1 MEQKGRDVPDVRTPA
16 CMKAPEVP
24 PLLVR
29 ASDQSPEKI
38 AGRLS
43 KFSGAWSEIG
53 ADPWVMRIVQWGYK
67 IPFVTLPPLRFQGQE
82 TTYPKG
88 SLKWS
93 SLNQSVQELR
103 NKGAIEPAPLSP
115 GFYSRLFLVRKAT
128 GEWRPIIDLSSL
140 NVFVHCPSFT
150 METPRSILRALQ
162 QGQWLTSLDL
172 KDAYF
177 HIGIHPADRRYL
189 RFCHNGTSWQ
199 FTVLPFGLSTSP
211 RVFTKILKPVL
222 AYAHLHRVKLHMYLD
237 DWLLNPGTRQEA
249 HEQTSWLR
257 SLCQKLGLVIN
268 LEKSDLIPSQV
279 STYLGIELDTS
290 VGLARPSLKRLT
302 NWLSVAEGFT
312 AQQSPPAVQWLQVL
326 GHLVSLEKLVPY
338 GRTRIRPIQWQL
350 RLQWN
355 QSKERSSKLIPLDL
369 QSRLAILWWTN
380 RENLRRG
387 VPVGIIDVECYL
399 YTDSS
404 TQGWGAH
411 LQDLTAS
418 GIWSQDQAQLHI
430 NVLELQAI
438 WLGLRAFS
446 QRVEN
451 TRVALMSDN
460 TSAVA
465 YLRNQG
471 GTKSLAMNDLA
482 TDICLWA
489 EKRGMTLVPR
499 YLPGH
504 LNVLADHL
512 SRRGQILKTEWSLNQ
527 TVADRIFRAW
537 GRPFVDL
544 FALGKNTKLAIYVSP
559 IREETSW
566 KVDSLVQN
574 WDGPV
579 RVCVPSDKPDKG
591 LSKQGQNRKC
601 RDRPNS
607 ASLAQPGM
615 VSGPPRS
622 LNRLSNISPTSAET
636 AQADLLTPLSSASVA
651 SQPSRLE
658 VIKGFH
664 KERGFSE
671 AVAQRLAI
679 SQRQSSAVVYES
691 KWKVFGEWCHV
702 KQIDPVKATV
712 QQLADF
718 LIFLFEEKKLAISS
732 IQGYRSCISKVFLAR
747 GIDISHDRD
756 LNMLVRNFAIERP
769 VQHREAPRWDL
780 MVVLRL
786 LMKPPFEPMNMAS
799 LADMT
804 RKLAFLLTLATAKRN
819 SEVWA
824 FSADVRFGQD
834 YNAATLSFL
843 PNFLAKTMDPS
854 RPETAYAPV
863 TIPALGPSMGEDL
876 PDRFLC
882 PVRAL
887 RYYLKLKH
895 KGLDP
900 NNRFRRLLCA
910 FKLGHIGDIS
920 KQTVS
925 GWIRQLIKQAY
936 SAVQDEDIPHLTH
949 TNFQARELRAFA
961 SSLAFHQNYSLKQVM
976 EAASWRNNN
985 TFVSFYLRDLS
996 QMGDVTT
1003 AGPFVAGQKVI
1014 SC

>member
-1 MEQKGRDVPDVRTPA
+1 MGVQD
-16 CMKAPEVP
+16 
-24 PLLVR
+24 PLCD
-29 ASDQSPEKI
+29 A
-38 AGRLS
+38 A
-43 KFSGAWSEIG
+43 
-53 ADPWVMRIVQWGYK
+53 
-67 IPFVTLPPLRFQGQE
+67 PLRFQGQE

-150 METPRSILRALQ
+150 METPRSILRALLYSTGPVVNLPRSERCLLSHRDPPSRQTLPTLLSQRHLLAVHSTAIRVVNQSESIYQNTQTCASLCPPPSGKAAHVFRRLVAKLRDSPGSSRANILAQVPVPKARVGYKPREVRSNPFSGFHVSGDRAGHLCRPSKAVTQEVDQLAIRSGGIHGTAVTTCCPVAPSTWTPSLSRETSALWSNSHLSHSMAIETPVEPVEGEILKTDPTRPSVPPDHPMVDQ
-162 QGQWLTSLDL
+162 QGQCTKGSP
-172 KDAYF
+172 
-177 HIGIHPADRRYL
+177 IGEHR
-189 RFCHNGTSWQ
+189 CG
-199 FTVLPFGLSTSP
+199 VLPVYRQQYSGLGCPSAGSNCIWHLVP
-211 RVFTKILKPVL
+211 GPVPITYQCPG
-222 AYAHLHRVKLHMYLD
+222 ASSHMA
-237 DWLLNPGTRQEA
+237 WPKSFQPKSGECEGCSHVRQ
-249 HEQTSWLR
+249 HVSGCLP
-257 SLCQKLGLVIN
+257 
-268 LEKSDLIPSQV
+268 EKSGGHQIARNERFSH
-279 STYLGIELDTS
+279 GHMS
-290 VGLARPSLKRLT
+290 VVRE
-302 NWLSVAEGFT
+302 EG
-312 AQQSPPAVQWLQVL
+312 
-326 GHLVSLEKLVPY
+326 
-338 GRTRIRPIQWQL
+338 
-350 RLQWN
+350 N
-355 QSKERSSKLIPLDL
+355 
-369 QSRLAILWWTN
+369 
-380 RENLRRG
+380 
-387 VPVGIIDVECYL
+387 
-399 YTDSS
+399 DSS
-404 TQGWGAH
+404 SPLSSH
-411 LQDLTAS
+411 S
-418 GIWSQDQAQLHI
+418 GGD
-430 NVLELQAI
+430 VLESGQSCPE
-438 WLGLRAFS
+438 LGR
-446 QRVEN
+446 
-451 TRVALMSDN
+451 
-460 TSAVA
+460 
-465 YLRNQG
+465 
-471 GTKSLAMNDLA
+471 
-482 TDICLWA
+482 
-489 EKRGMTLVPR
+489 
-499 YLPGH
+499 
-504 LNVLADHL
+504 
-512 SRRGQILKTEWSLNQ
+512 
-527 TVADRIFRAW
+527 
-537 GRPFVDL
+537 
-544 FALGKNTKLAIYVSP
+544 
-559 IREETSW
+559 
-566 KVDSLVQN
+566 
-574 WDGPV
+574 PV

-591 LSKQGQNRKC
+591 LSKQGQNRKR

-607 ASLAQPGM
+607 ASLAQPGV

-664 KERGFSE
+664 QERGFSE

-702 KQIDPVKATV
+702 KQSNPVKATV

-780 MVVLRL
+780 MVVLRF

-799 LADMT
+799 VADMT

-887 RYYLKLKH
+887 GYYLKLKH

-936 SAVQDEDIPHLTH
+936 SAVHDEDIPHLTH
-949 TNFQARELRAFA
+949 TNF
-961 SSLAFHQNYSLKQVM
+961 
-976 EAASWRNNN
+976 
-985 TFVSFYLRDLS
+985 
-996 QMGDVTT
+996 
-1003 AGPFVAGQKVI
+1003 
-1014 SC
+1014 

>member
-1 MEQKGRDVPDVRTPA
+1 MRRLTCKRAYTHI
-16 CMKAPEVP
+16 
-24 PLLVR
+24 LVFYF
-29 ASDQSPEKI
+29 SP
-38 AGRLS
+38 
-43 KFSGAWSEIG
+43 F
-53 ADPWVMRIVQWGYK
+53 K
-67 IPFVTLPPLRFQGQE
+67 IPFVTLPPLRSQGQE

-150 METPRSILRALQ
+150 METPRSILRALH

-177 HIGIHPADRRYL
+177 HIGIPPSRQTLPTLLSQRHLLAVHSTAIRVVNQSESIYQ
-189 RFCHNGTSWQ
+189 NAQTGTSLCPPPSGKAAH
-199 FTVLPFGLSTSP
+199 VLRRLVAKPRDSPGSSRANILAQVPVPKARVGYKPREVGSNPFSGCHVSGDRAGHLCRPSKAVTQEVDQLAIRSGGIHGSAVTTCCPVAPSTWTPSLSRETS
-211 RVFTKILKPVL
+211 
-222 AYAHLHRVKLHMYLD
+222 A
-237 DWLLNPGTRQEA
+237 
-249 HEQTSWLR
+249 LR
-257 SLCQKLGLVIN
+257 SN
-268 LEKSDLIPSQV
+268 SYS
-279 STYLGIELDTS
+279 SHSMAIETP
-290 VGLARPSLKRLT
+290 VEP
-302 NWLSVAEGFT
+302 VEG
-312 AQQSPPAVQWLQVL
+312 
-326 GHLVSLEKLVPY
+326 E
-338 GRTRIRPIQWQL
+338 
-350 RLQWN
+350 
-355 QSKERSSKLIPLDL
+355 
-369 QSRLAILWWTN
+369 
-380 RENLRRG
+380 
-387 VPVGIIDVECYL
+387 
-399 YTDSS
+399 
-404 TQGWGAH
+404 
-411 LQDLTAS
+411 
-418 GIWSQDQAQLHI
+418 
-430 NVLELQAI
+430 
-438 WLGLRAFS
+438 
-446 QRVEN
+446 
-451 TRVALMSDN
+451 
-460 TSAVA
+460 
-465 YLRNQG
+465 
-471 GTKSLAMNDLA
+471 
-482 TDICLWA
+482 
-489 EKRGMTLVPR
+489 
-499 YLPGH
+499 
-504 LNVLADHL
+504 
-512 SRRGQILKTEWSLNQ
+512 ILKTDPTRPSVPPGHPMVDQQGKFTKGSPSRDHRCGVLPVYRQQYSGLGCPFAGSNCIWHLVPGPGPTTHQCPGASSHM
-527 TVADRIFRAW
+527 AW
-537 GRPFVDL
+537 PKSFQPESGEYEGCAHVRQH
-544 FALGKNTKLAIYVSP
+544 VSGCLP
-559 IREETSW
+559 EKSGGHQIARNERFSHGHMSVGREEGN
-566 KVDSLVQN
+566 DSSSPLSSRACVSGPPVPEGSNPQDRVEPKPDCSRQDLSCLGQTIRGSVRPKEKHEIGN
-574 WDGPV
+574 IRLPHSGGDVLESGQSCPELGRPV

-799 LADMT
+799 VADMT

-996 QMGDVTT
+996 
-1003 AGPFVAGQKVI
+1003 
-1014 SC
+1014 

>member
-1 MEQKGRDVPDVRTPA
+1 MVVPESVSARAAEQGSD
-16 CMKAPEVP
+16 
-24 PLLVR
+24 R
-29 ASDQSPEKI
+29 ASSTHPGLLQPIVPCSQGNRGVEADHRSVLPQCLRTLPELHYGDASVNPQGPTTGPVVNLPRPERCLLSYRDPPSGQTLPTLLSQRHRLAIYSTAIRVVNQSESIYQNTQTCTSICPPPSGKV
-38 AGRLS
+38 AHVYRRLVAKPRDS
-43 KFSGAWSEIG
+43 PGSSRANILAQVPVPKAVGFKPREVGSNPFSGC
-53 ADPWVMRIVQWGYK
+53 
-67 IPFVTLPPLRFQGQE
+67 L
-82 TTYPKG
+82 
-88 SLKWS
+88 
-93 SLNQSVQELR
+93 
-103 NKGAIEPAPLSP
+103 
-115 GFYSRLFLVRKAT
+115 
-128 GEWRPIIDLSSL
+128 
-140 NVFVHCPSFT
+140 
-150 METPRSILRALQ
+150 
-162 QGQWLTSLDL
+162 
-172 KDAYF
+172 
-177 HIGIHPADRRYL
+177 
-189 RFCHNGTSWQ
+189 
-199 FTVLPFGLSTSP
+199 
-211 RVFTKILKPVL
+211 
-222 AYAHLHRVKLHMYLD
+222 
-237 DWLLNPGTRQEA
+237 
-249 HEQTSWLR
+249 
-257 SLCQKLGLVIN
+257 
-268 LEKSDLIPSQV
+268 
-279 STYLGIELDTS
+279 YLGIELDTS
-290 VGLARPSLKRLT
+290 VGLARPSHKRLT
-302 NWLSVAEGFT
+302 NWLSVAEGFA

-338 GRTRIRPIQWQL
+338 GRIRIRPIQWQL
-350 RLQWN
+350 RLQWS
-355 QSKERSSKLIPLDL
+355 QSKEKSSKLIPLDL

-380 RENLRRG
+380 RDNLRRG
-387 VPVGIIDVECYL
+387 VPIGTIDVEYYL

-411 LQDLTAS
+411 LQELTAS
-418 GIWSQDQAQLHI
+418 GIWSQDQSQLHI

-451 TRVALMSDN
+451 ARVALMSDN

-471 GTKSLAMNDLA
+471 GTKSLTMNDLA
-482 TDICLWA
+482 TDICLWS
-489 EKRGMTLVPR
+489 EKRGMTSSPLSSRASECVGGPSVPEGSNPQDR
-499 YLPGH
+499 VEPKP
-504 LNVLADHL
+504 DH
-512 SRRGQILKTEWSLNQ
+512 SRQDFSCLGQTIRGS
-527 TVADRIFRAW
+527 VC
-537 GRPFVDL
+537 P
-544 FALGKNTKLAIYVSP
+544 
-559 IREETSW
+559 REEHEIGNIRLPHSGG
-566 KVDSLVQN
+566 DFLESGQSCPEL
-574 WDGPV
+574 GRPV

-591 LSKQGQNRKC
+591 LSKQGQNRKR

-607 ASLAQPGM
+607 TSLAQPGV
-615 VSGPPRS
+615 VSGPTRS
-622 LNRLSNISPTSAET
+622 LNRLSNNSPTSAET

-679 SQRQSSAVVYES
+679 SQRQSSAGVYES

-702 KQIDPVKATV
+702 KQINPVKATV

-786 LMKPPFEPMNMAS
+786 LMKPPFEPMKMAS

-804 RKLAFLLTLATAKRN
+804 RKLAFLLTLASAKRN

-834 YNAATLSFL
+834 YNAATLLFL
-843 PNFLAKTMDPS
+843 TNFLAKTMDPS
-854 RPETAYAPV
+854 RPDTDYAPV

-876 PDRFLC
+876 PDRLLC

-895 KGLDP
+895 KGLDH

-976 EAASWRNNN
+976 E
-985 TFVSFYLRDLS
+985 
-996 QMGDVTT
+996 
-1003 AGPFVAGQKVI
+1003 K
-1014 SC
+1014 

>member
-1 MEQKGRDVPDVRTPA
+1 
-16 CMKAPEVP
+16 
-24 PLLVR
+24 
-29 ASDQSPEKI
+29 
-38 AGRLS
+38 
-43 KFSGAWSEIG
+43 
-53 ADPWVMRIVQWGYK
+53 
-67 IPFVTLPPLRFQGQE
+67 
-82 TTYPKG
+82 
-88 SLKWS
+88 
-93 SLNQSVQELR
+93 
-103 NKGAIEPAPLSP
+103 
-115 GFYSRLFLVRKAT
+115 
-128 GEWRPIIDLSSL
+128 
-140 NVFVHCPSFT
+140 
-150 METPRSILRALQ
+150 METPRSILRGPSTGPVVNLPRSERCLLSHRDPPSRQTLPTLLSQRHLLAVHSTAIRVVNQ
-162 QGQWLTSLDL
+162 SESIYQNTQTGTSLCPPPSGKAAHVLRRLVAKPRDSPGSSRANIL
-172 KDAYF
+172 AQVPVPKARVGYKPREVGSNPFSGF
-177 HIGIHPADRRYL
+177 HVSGDRAGHLCRPSKAVTQEVDQLAIRSGGIH
-189 RFCHNGTSWQ
+189 GTAVTTCCPVAPSTW
-199 FTVLPFGLSTSP
+199 TPSLSRETS
-211 RVFTKILKPVL
+211 
-222 AYAHLHRVKLHMYLD
+222 A
-237 DWLLNPGTRQEA
+237 
-249 HEQTSWLR
+249 LR
-257 SLCQKLGLVIN
+257 SN
-268 LEKSDLIPSQV
+268 SHS
-279 STYLGIELDTS
+279 SHSMAIETP
-290 VGLARPSLKRLT
+290 V
-302 NWLSVAEGFT
+302 E
-312 AQQSPPAVQWLQVL
+312 
-326 GHLVSLEKLVPY
+326 
-338 GRTRIRPIQWQL
+338 
-350 RLQWN
+350 
-355 QSKERSSKLIPLDL
+355 
-369 QSRLAILWWTN
+369 
-380 RENLRRG
+380 
-387 VPVGIIDVECYL
+387 PVGGE
-399 YTDSS
+399 
-404 TQGWGAH
+404 
-411 LQDLTAS
+411 
-418 GIWSQDQAQLHI
+418 
-430 NVLELQAI
+430 
-438 WLGLRAFS
+438 
-446 QRVEN
+446 
-451 TRVALMSDN
+451 
-460 TSAVA
+460 
-465 YLRNQG
+465 
-471 GTKSLAMNDLA
+471 
-482 TDICLWA
+482 
-489 EKRGMTLVPR
+489 
-499 YLPGH
+499 
-504 LNVLADHL
+504 
-512 SRRGQILKTEWSLNQ
+512 ILKTDPTRPSVPPGHPMVDQQGKFTKGSPSRDHRCGVLPVYRQQYSGLGCPFAGSHCIWHLVPGPGPTTHQCPGASSHM
-527 TVADRIFRAW
+527 AW
-537 GRPFVDL
+537 PKSFQPESGEYEGCAHVRQH
-544 FALGKNTKLAIYVSP
+544 VSGCLP
-559 IREETSW
+559 EKSGGHQIVRNERFSHGHMSVGREEGN
-566 KVDSLVQN
+566 DSSSPLSSRASECVSGPSVSEGSNPQVRMEPKPDCSRQDLSCLGQTIRGSVRPREEHEIGN
-574 WDGPV
+574 IRLPHSGGDVLESGQSCSELGRPV

-718 LIFLFEEKKLAISS
+718 LIFLFEEKKLGISS

-747 GIDISHDRD
+747 GINISHDPD

-780 MVVLRL
+780 MIVLRL

-910 FKLGHIGDIS
+910 FKHGHIGDIS

-936 SAVQDEDIPHLTH
+936 SAVHDEDIPHLTH

>member
-1 MEQKGRDVPDVRTPA
+1 MAWPKSFQPESGEYEGCAHVRQHVSGCLPEKSGGHQIARNERFSHGHMSVGREEGNDSSS
-16 CMKAPEVP
+16 
-24 PLLVR
+24 PLSSR
-29 ASDQSPEKI
+29 ASECVSGPSVSEGSNPQVRMEPKPDCSRQD
-38 AGRLS
+38 LS
-43 KFSGAWSEIG
+43 CLGQTIRGSVRPREEHEIG
-53 ADPWVMRIVQWGYK
+53 NIR
-67 IPFVTLPPLRFQGQE
+67 LP
-82 TTYPKG
+82 
-88 SLKWS
+88 
-93 SLNQSVQELR
+93 
-103 NKGAIEPAPLSP
+103 
-115 GFYSRLFLVRKAT
+115 
-128 GEWRPIIDLSSL
+128 
-140 NVFVHCPSFT
+140 H
-150 METPRSILRALQ
+150 
-162 QGQWLTSLDL
+162 
-172 KDAYF
+172 
-177 HIGIHPADRRYL
+177 
-189 RFCHNGTSWQ
+189 
-199 FTVLPFGLSTSP
+199 
-211 RVFTKILKPVL
+211 
-222 AYAHLHRVKLHMYLD
+222 
-237 DWLLNPGTRQEA
+237 
-249 HEQTSWLR
+249 
-257 SLCQKLGLVIN
+257 
-268 LEKSDLIPSQV
+268 
-279 STYLGIELDTS
+279 
-290 VGLARPSLKRLT
+290 
-302 NWLSVAEGFT
+302 
-312 AQQSPPAVQWLQVL
+312 
-326 GHLVSLEKLVPY
+326 
-338 GRTRIRPIQWQL
+338 
-350 RLQWN
+350 
-355 QSKERSSKLIPLDL
+355 
-369 QSRLAILWWTN
+369 
-380 RENLRRG
+380 
-387 VPVGIIDVECYL
+387 
-399 YTDSS
+399 
-404 TQGWGAH
+404 
-411 LQDLTAS
+411 S
-418 GIWSQDQAQLHI
+418 GGD
-430 NVLELQAI
+430 VLESGQSCPE
-438 WLGLRAFS
+438 LGR
-446 QRVEN
+446 
-451 TRVALMSDN
+451 
-460 TSAVA
+460 
-465 YLRNQG
+465 
-471 GTKSLAMNDLA
+471 
-482 TDICLWA
+482 
-489 EKRGMTLVPR
+489 
-499 YLPGH
+499 
-504 LNVLADHL
+504 
-512 SRRGQILKTEWSLNQ
+512 
-527 TVADRIFRAW
+527 
-537 GRPFVDL
+537 
-544 FALGKNTKLAIYVSP
+544 
-559 IREETSW
+559 
-566 KVDSLVQN
+566 
-574 WDGPV
+574 PV

-854 RPETAYAPV
+854 RPETDYAPV

-1003 AGPFVAGQKVI
+1003 TGPFVAGQKVI

>member
-1 MEQKGRDVPDVRTPA
+1 MAIETPVEPVEGEIL
-16 CMKAPEVP
+16 KTDPTRPSVP
-24 PLLVR
+24 PGHPMV
-29 ASDQSPEKI
+29 D
-38 AGRLS
+38 
-43 KFSGAWSEIG
+43 
-53 ADPWVMRIVQWGYK
+53 
-67 IPFVTLPPLRFQGQE
+67 
-82 TTYPKG
+82 
-88 SLKWS
+88 
-93 SLNQSVQELR
+93 
-103 NKGAIEPAPLSP
+103 
-115 GFYSRLFLVRKAT
+115 
-128 GEWRPIIDLSSL
+128 
-140 NVFVHCPSFT
+140 
-150 METPRSILRALQ
+150 Q
-162 QGQWLTSLDL
+162 QGQ
-172 KDAYF
+172 
-177 HIGIHPADRRYL
+177 
-189 RFCHNGTSWQ
+189 C
-199 FTVLPFGLSTSP
+199 
-211 RVFTKILKPVL
+211 TK
-222 AYAHLHRVKLHMYLD
+222 
-237 DWLLNPGTRQEA
+237 G
-249 HEQTSWLR
+249 
-257 SLCQKLGLVIN
+257 
-268 LEKSDLIPSQV
+268 
-279 STYLGIELDTS
+279 
-290 VGLARPSLKRLT
+290 
-302 NWLSVAEGFT
+302 
-312 AQQSPPAVQWLQVL
+312 
-326 GHLVSLEKLVPY
+326 
-338 GRTRIRPIQWQL
+338 
-350 RLQWN
+350 
-355 QSKERSSKLIPLDL
+355 
-369 QSRLAILWWTN
+369 
-380 RENLRRG
+380 
-387 VPVGIIDVECYL
+387 
-399 YTDSS
+399 
-404 TQGWGAH
+404 
-411 LQDLTAS
+411 
-418 GIWSQDQAQLHI
+418 
-430 NVLELQAI
+430 
-438 WLGLRAFS
+438 
-446 QRVEN
+446 
-451 TRVALMSDN
+451 
-460 TSAVA
+460 
-465 YLRNQG
+465 
-471 GTKSLAMNDLA
+471 
-482 TDICLWA
+482 
-489 EKRGMTLVPR
+489 
-499 YLPGH
+499 
-504 LNVLADHL
+504 
-512 SRRGQILKTEWSLNQ
+512 
-527 TVADRIFRAW
+527 
-537 GRPFVDL
+537 
-544 FALGKNTKLAIYVSP
+544 SP
-559 IREETSW
+559 IREHRCGVLPVYRQQYSGLGCPSAGSNCIWHLVPGPVPITHQCPGASSHMAWPKSFQPKSGECEGCSHVRQHVSGCLPEKSGGHQIARNERFSHGHMSVVREEGNDSSSPLSSRASECVSGPSVPEGSNPQDRVEPEPDHSRQDLSCLGQTIRGSVRPREEHETGNIRLPHSGGD
-566 KVDSLVQN
+566 VLESGQSCPEL
-574 WDGPV
+574 GRPV

-591 LSKQGQNRKC
+591 LSKQGQNRKR

-607 ASLAQPGM
+607 ASLAQPGV

-664 KERGFSE
+664 QERGFSE

-702 KQIDPVKATV
+702 KQINPVKATV

-780 MVVLRL
+780 MIVLRF

-799 LADMT
+799 VADMT

-863 TIPALGPSMGEDL
+863 TIPALRPSMGEDL

-936 SAVQDEDIPHLTH
+936 SSVQDEDIPHLTH

>member
-1 MEQKGRDVPDVRTPA
+1 
-16 CMKAPEVP
+16 MKAPEVP
-24 PLLVR
+24 PLQVR

-67 IPFVTLPPLRFQGQE
+67 IPFVTLPPLRSQGQE

-150 METPRSILRALQ
+150 METPRSILRALH

-211 RVFTKILKPVL
+211 RVFTKMLKPVL

-279 STYLGIELDTS
+279 ATYLGIELDTS

-338 GRTRIRPIQWQL
+338 GRIRIRPIQWQL

-387 VPVGIIDVECYL
+387 VPVGTIDVECYL

-544 FALGKNTKLAIYVSP
+544 FALRKNTKLAIYVSP

-574 WDGPV
+574 WDGLYAYAYP
-579 RVCVPSDKPDKG
+579 
-591 LSKQGQNRKC
+591 
-601 RDRPNS
+601 
-607 ASLAQPGM
+607 
-615 VSGPPRS
+615 
-622 LNRLSNISPTSAET
+622 PTSLIRACLNKVRTENVEIVLI
-636 AQADLLTPLSSASVA
+636 APVWPNQEWFPDLLDLSIDFPISLPPVQKLLKQTFLTPLSSASVA

-799 LADMT
+799 VADMT

-882 PVRAL
+882 PIRAL

-1014 SC
+1014 PC